1 MDEYRLDHLAQV
13 VTWYFEEN
21 LSPLSPRQMPQC
33 FSNAWVSRGRAVPPT
48 VPSPRHSWG
57 TAVYQ
62 VVRAIISLSLG
73 DVPVTDA
80 ETASSV
86 MASPLG

>member
-33 FSNAWVSRGRAVPPT
+33 FSNAWVSRGRGGAPNRTFTTAQLGNSCVSSS
-48 VPSPRHSWG
+48 PS
-57 TAVYQ
+57 
-62 VVRAIISLSLG
+62 
-73 DVPVTDA
+73 
-80 ETASSV
+80 
-86 MASPLG
+86 

>member
-1 MDEYRLDHLAQV
+1 VDEYRLDHLAQV
-13 VTWYFEEN
+13 VTWYFEDN
-21 LSPLSPRQMPQC
+21 LSPPNPLQMAQC
-33 FSNAWVSRGRAVPPT
+33 FSNAWVSRGPPVPPT

-62 VVRAIISLSLG
+62 GVRAIISLSLG
-73 DVPVTDA
+73 DVAVTDA